1 MWAYSAKNR
10 SAEIRIPYV
19 SNPKGRRVGVSFPD
33 STANPYLACAAMLR
47 AGLDGIKNKSHP
59 GEPVDQD
66 LYDSD
71 TAGIPKVSGMLHIA
85 LEELD
90 ADREFLKKGGVFTD
104 EVIDS
109 FIELKMQ
116 EVTAMRASPQSL
128 EFDLYYSC

>member
-1 MWAYSAKNR
+1 M
-10 SAEIRIPYV
+10 
-19 SNPKGRRVGVSFPD
+19 
-33 STANPYLACAAMLR
+33 
-47 AGLDGIKNKSHP
+47 AGLDGIKNKIHP

-71 TAGIPKVSGMLHIA
+71 TSGIKKVSGMLHIA
-85 LEELD
+85 LEALD
-90 ADREFLKKGGVFTD
+90 EDREFLKQGGVFTD

-116 EVTAMRASPQSL
+116 EVTAMRSSPQPL

>member
-1 MWAYSAKNR
+1 MLAYSAKNR
-10 SAEIRIPYV
+10 SAAIRIPYV
-19 SNPKGRRVGVSFPD
+19 SNPKGRRIEVRFPD
-33 STANPYLACAAMLR
+33 STANPYLAFAAMLM
-47 AGLDGIKNKSHP
+47 AGLDGIKNKIHP

-71 TAGIPKVSGMLHIA
+71 TTGIPKVSGMLHIA

-90 ADREFLKKGGVFTD
+90 ADREFLKQGGVFTD

-116 EVTAMRASPQSL
+116 EVTAMRASPQPL